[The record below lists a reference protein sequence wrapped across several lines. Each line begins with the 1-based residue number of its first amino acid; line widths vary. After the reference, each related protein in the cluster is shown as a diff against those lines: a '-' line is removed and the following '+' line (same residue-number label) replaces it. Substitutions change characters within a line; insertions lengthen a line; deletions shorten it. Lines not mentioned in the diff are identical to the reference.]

1 MARRR
6 VLNTMKRLEIVLEC
20 AQLPPV
26 RRLLDQHATG
36 YTVVHDVTGFGHH
49 GLREREMILLVT
61 VVTREHFDPIV
72 DALIPLLGQ
81 RSGVVMISD
90 VEVLRGEHFVPELR
104 GRTLIHHGI

>member
-1 MARRR
+1 
-6 VLNTMKRLEIVLEC
+6 MKRLEIVLEC
-20 AQLPPV
+20 AQLPAV
-26 RRLLDQHATG
+26 RRLLDDHATG

-49 GLREREMILLVT
+49 GLRERALIFVIT

-72 DALIPLLGQ
+72 DALLPLLGT

-104 GRTLIHHGI
+104 GRAVFHGI